1 MSRGISERQTSH
13 KICQYEYI
21 VFTVC
26 CEGIYGRY
34 CIEKRENNLSTF
46 CHYPHQEDDDDD
58 DDDDDD
64 YYYYYYYYT
73 TKNSSAMAQ
82 TTPKIRSFSLANVS
96 AELSLKKLSFS
107 KKKRN

>member
-1 MSRGISERQTSH
+1 MSRGILGRQTSH

-34 CIEKRENNLSTF
+34 CIEKSDNI
-46 CHYPHQEDDDDD
+46 YPRFAIILIKILLLLLLLLLFS
-58 DDDDDD
+58 
-64 YYYYYYYYT
+64 

-82 TTPKIRSFSLANVS
+82 TTPKIRSFTLANVS
-96 AELSLKKLSFS
+96 AELTLKKLSFS
-107 KKKRN
+107 TKKRN